1 MIFDH
6 FISPITGNPIIVPV
20 NNPWQFDAWEFAVM
34 IANAFPYWCEPDLSK
49 RTQFPFNVCGAGGYN
64 NGIEFT
70 RSAF

>member
-20 NNPWQFDAWEFAVM
+20 NNPGQIDAWEFAVM
-34 IANAFPYWCEPDLSK
+34 IAAAFPYWQPPEFSK
-49 RTQFPFNVCGAGGYN
+49 QTQFNFNVCCADGYD

-70 RSAF
+70 GSAP